1 MNDIDIKVDH
11 RDVVVIGAGL
21 TGLTAA
27 YTLVEKKKNVMV
39 LERQSRI
46 GGQIHTF
53 EDKGYTFESG
63 PNTGAVSY
71 PEIAELFESL
81 MPDCVLE
88 TAREASKCR
97 LIWKGNKFHALPS
110 GLMSAISTP
119 LFTWYDKLR
128 ILGEPLRRKGTDVN
142 ETVGELAK
150 RRLGVSYFKY
160 AVDPF
165 VSGVYAGD
173 PMRLVTRFALPKLY
187 NLEHNYG
194 SFVKG
199 AIAKSK
205 EKKTER
211 DLKATKK
218 VFSAQGGLE
227 RLVDAMGNNIGAG
240 NITLDVMNI
249 EIQPEQSGW
258 RVSYKS
264 ADEKMHV
271 ISCRKVITTVGAY
284 SLKSLLPFVC
294 KEDINRICNLYYAPI
309 VQVSVG
315 INDEGRKIRPSF
327 GGLVPSCEGM
337 PVLGILFPSDCFD
350 GRAPEG
356 CSLYSF
362 FIGGVKHPEAINM
375 TDGEITDT
383 VKAMMHK
390 MLGYNENEE
399 PDMIHIFRHE
409 RAIPQYEISTGE
421 RLETIEKLENQYPG
435 LILAGNIRDGIGM
448 ADRIRQAVRIAN
460 DCCVC
465 N

>member
-1 MNDIDIKVDH
+1 MDTKDRH
-11 RDVVVIGAGL
+11 RDIVVIGAGL
-21 TGLTAA
+21 TGLTTA
-27 YTLVEKKKNVMV
+27 YTLAIHNMDVEV

-46 GGQIHTF
+46 GGQIRTVQ
-53 EDKGYTFESG
+53 DKGYTFESG

-81 MPDCVLE
+81 KPGCVLE

-97 LIWKGNKFHALPS
+97 LIWKGAKFHALPS
-110 GLMSAISTP
+110 GLMSAIGTN

-128 ILGEPLRRKGTDVN
+128 ILGEPLRRKGTNVN
-142 ETVGELAK
+142 ETVGELSK
-150 RRLGVSYFKY
+150 RRLGESYFKY

-194 SFVKG
+194 SFIKG

-227 RLVDAMGNNIGAG
+227 RLVEALGNNIGAG
-240 NITLDVMNI
+240 NITLDAMNI

-264 ADEKMHV
+264 ADSEIHS
-271 ISCRKVITTVGAY
+271 ITCRKVITTVGAY

-294 KEDINRICNLYYAPI
+294 QEDINKICNLYYAPI

-315 INDEGRKIRPSF
+315 INDKGRKIRPSF

-350 GRAPEG
+350 ARAPQG

-362 FIGGVKHPEAINM
+362 FIGGVRHPEAINM
-375 TDGEITDT
+375 TDKEITDT

-390 MLGYNENEE
+390 MLGYSEQYE

-409 RAIPQYEISTGE
+409 RAIPQYEISTGK
-421 RLETIEKLENQYPG
+421 RLETIKKLEKEYPG

-448 ADRIRQAVRIAN
+448 ADRIKQAVKIAN
-460 DCCVC
+460 DCCLC

>member
-1 MNDIDIKVDH
+1 MMEKINGKDRH
-11 RDVVVIGAGL
+11 RDIVVIGAGL
-21 TGLTAA
+21 TGLTTA
-27 YTLVEKKKNVMV
+27 YTLAIHNMDVEV
-39 LERQSRI
+39 LEKQSRI
-46 GGQIHTF
+46 GGQICTS

-81 MPDCVLE
+81 TPDCVLE

-97 LIWKGNKFHALPS
+97 LIWKGGKFHALPS
-110 GLMSAISTP
+110 GLMSAIGTN

-128 ILGEPLRRKGTDVN
+128 ILGEPLRRKGIDVN
-142 ETVGELAK
+142 ESVGELAK

-173 PMRLVTRFALPKLY
+173 PMKLVTRFALPKLY

-194 SFVKG
+194 SFIKG

-205 EKKTER
+205 EKNTER

-218 VFSAQGGLE
+218 VFSAKGGLG
-227 RLVDAMGNNIGAG
+227 RLVDALGDKIGAE
-240 NITLDVMNI
+240 NITMDAMNI
-249 EIQPEQSGW
+249 EVQPEQSGW
-258 RVSYKS
+258 KVSYRS
-264 ADEKMHV
+264 VDGEVNV
-271 ISCRKVITTVGAY
+271 ISCSKVITTVGAY
-284 SLKSLLPFVC
+284 SLQSLLPFVC
-294 KEDINRICNLYYAPI
+294 HEDMSKITNLHYAPI

-315 INDEGRKIRPSF
+315 MRDDNRILRPSF
-327 GGLVPSCEGM
+327 GGLVPSCESM

-350 GRAPEG
+350 KRAPEG

-375 TDGEITDT
+375 TDEEITDT
-383 VKAMMHK
+383 VKAMIHE
-390 MLGYNENEE
+390 MLGYKENDE
-399 PDMIHIFRHE
+399 PDMIHISRHE

-421 RLETIEKLENQYPG
+421 RLETIEKLENKYPG

-460 DCCVC
+460 DC
-465 N
+465 